1 MKRITTYSNN
11 KRISTQ
17 DLLQQVY
24 TAMAE
29 GETEFEIDGSG
40 QQDIGGPL
48 WNRQGQPLKFVVH
61 NPGQRVGSMGMPG
74 TEVIV
79 EGSAPADVGWLNAG
93 ATITV
98 KGDAGDTT
106 GYAAADGLIYIGG
119 RVGTR
124 SGSMMKHDP
133 AFAAPQLW
141 VLKNAG
147 SFSFEFMGGGIAV
160 VCGLDCENLASVIGE
175 RSCVGMVGGTVY
187 VRGPVGKL
195 PGNVR
200 LVEQLVEADRSFL
213 QDGMLKFL
221 RAIERPD
228 LFNELADD
236 FEDWH
241 KILARPQSE
250 MKQSKRVSMQ
260 EFRANQWIAGGLF
273 GDVISDSGRVTP
285 LVTTGADRVYSPI
298 WSNAAF
304 NAPCQAACPVGI
316 PTQDR
321 INLLRKGKL
330 NEALELVRQY
340 IPFPGSVCGAACPN
354 PCMAACTR
362 QQIDYSVL
370 IGPLGRCSM
379 ELPTPEVAAR
389 TGKKFAIIGSG
400 VGGLSAAWQLALRG
414 HAVTIFEQSGS
425 LGGKMAQAIPDERLP
440 KDIVQNEIQGILD
453 LGVKAEY
460 NVAITREKFDAIYR
474 SFNGIILAIG
484 AQEARIP
491 DFKGNKKAIS
501 AIKYLTSCN
510 SGKPAVDV
518 AGKTVVVIGAG
529 DVGMDVCTM
538 AWQNGAASTT
548 AVDIREPA
556 SSSRERIAAMALGT
570 KVLWPRVV
578 RSFESGKLVFED
590 GESLPADV
598 VIISVGEVP
607 ESNWIPEIIARTKG
621 LWLSVNEYGQ
631 TSDPKVYAVGD
642 VVKPG
647 LLADAIG
654 QGRVAALSLHAR
666 VTGGSFEL
674 PRKQVIPLDR
684 LKLLYFNPR
693 PGQYPANPLEEFDR
707 CISCG
712 TCRDCNICVAI
723 CGQHAITRREE
734 ADGKIEFTVDEER
747 CIGCGFCAAACPSG
761 IWSMV
766 ENLLPVSENALLQA

>member
-1 MKRITTYSNN
+1 MKRLTTFANN
-11 KRISTQ
+11 QRASTQ

-24 TAMAE
+24 IAMAE

-48 WNRQGQPLKFVVH
+48 WNRQGQPLKFVVR
-61 NPGQRVGSMGMPG
+61 NPGQRVGCMGMPG

-133 AFAAPQLW
+133 AFPAPQLW
-141 VLKNAG
+141 VLKSTG
-147 SFSFEFMGGGIAV
+147 SFSFEFMGGGIGV
-160 VCGLDCENLASVIGE
+160 VCGLDCETLASVIGE
-175 RSCVGMVGGTVY
+175 RACVGMVGGTVY
-187 VRGPVGKL
+187 VRGPVSKL
-195 PGNVR
+195 PANVR
-200 LVEQLVEADRSFL
+200 LVDQLTEDDRNFL
-213 QDGMLKFL
+213 QDGMPRFLK
-221 RAIERPD
+221 AIERPD
-228 LFNELADD
+228 LLDELVAFDN
-236 FEDWH
+236 WH
-241 KILARPQSE
+241 KVLARPQSE
-250 MKQSKRVSMQ
+250 AKQSKRVSIQ
-260 EFRANQWIAGGLF
+260 DFRSSQWIAGGLF
-273 GDVISDSGRVTP
+273 GDVVDDPGKVTP
-285 LVTTGADRVYSPI
+285 LVTTGADRSYSPV

-340 IPFPGSVCGAACPN
+340 NPFPGSVCGAACPN

-362 QQIDYSVL
+362 QQIDFSIL
-370 IGPLGRCSM
+370 IGPLGRQSM
-379 ELPTPEVAAR
+379 NLPTPAVPPA
-389 TGKKFAIIGSG
+389 TGRKYAIIGSG
-400 VGGLSAAWQLALRG
+400 AGGLSAAWQLALRG
-414 HAVTIFEQSGS
+414 HRVTIFEESGT
-425 LGGKMAQAIPDERLP
+425 LGGKMALTIPDERLP
-440 KDIVQNEIQGILD
+440 KDIVQAEIQGILN
-453 LGVKAEY
+453 LGVKVEY
-460 NVAITREKFDAIYR
+460 NSVITREKFDAIYK
-474 SFNGIILAIG
+474 SFSGIVLAIG
-484 AQEARIP
+484 AQEPRMP
-491 DFKGNKKAIS
+491 DFRGNKKAIS
-501 AIKYLTSCN
+501 AFKYLTSCN
-510 SGKPAVDV
+510 SGKPVVDV
-518 AGKTVVVIGAG
+518 KGKAVVVIGAG

-538 AWQNGAASTT
+538 AWQNGATSTT

-556 SSSRERIAAMALGT
+556 SSSREKAGAMALGT
-570 KVLWPRVV
+570 QVLWPRVV
-578 RSFESGKLVFED
+578 RSFESGKVVFES
-590 GESLPADV
+590 GESMPADV
-598 VIISVGEVP
+598 VIVSIGEVP
-607 ESNWIPEIIARTKG
+607 ESDWIPEIIARTKG

-666 VTGGSFEL
+666 ASGEPFEL
-674 PRKQVIPLDR
+674 PRKQVIPPER
-684 LKLLYFNPR
+684 LKLLYFTPR
-693 PGQYPANPLEEFDR
+693 PGQYPANPLEESDR

-712 TCRDCNICVAI
+712 TCRDCNICVLI
-723 CGQHAITRREE
+723 CGQDAITRREQS
-734 ADGKIEFTVDEER
+734 DGSVEFSVDDNR

-761 IWSMV
+761 IWSMLP
-766 ENLLPVSENALLQA
+766 NLLPVSDAALLQA